1 MCLHPTQKIPML
13 RCVAVCCSVSQCVA
27 VRCSAL
33 QCVKDTFKSDDIIFI
48 KHRKACV
55 HIRRKK
61 LLCCSV
67 LQCVAV
73 CCSVLQCVAMCC
85 SVSQCVAVRCS
96 ALQCAKKT
104 HSKVMTSFASN
115 TGRHV
120 STSDAKNSC
129 VAVCC
134 SVLQCV
140 AVHRVRECDRQ
151 THRQTDR
158 HTLPYRQRQI
168 SRTCTHSF
176 KSHARART
184 VSNPTHVHAQFQNL
198 HQILHHMLTSTQIKS
213 EWKSM
218 WREGR

>member
-1 MCLHPTQKIPML
+1 MCRHPTQKIPML
-13 RCVAVCCSVSQCVA
+13 WCVAVCCSVLQCVA

-61 LLCCSV
+61 RLCCSV

-73 CCSVLQCVAMCC
+73 CCGVLQCVAMCC

-96 ALQCAKKT
+96 VLQCVAVCCSVLKT
-104 HSKVMTSFASN
+104 HAKVMTSFAPN
-115 TGRHV
+115 TGRQV

-129 VAVCC
+129 VAACC

-140 AVHRVRECDRQ
+140 AVHRVRECNRQQ

-158 HTLPYRQRQI
+158 HTLPNRQRQI
-168 SRTCTHSF
+168 PRT
-176 KSHARART
+176 RART
-184 VSNPTHVHAQFQNL
+184 VLKPSSNPSLYVHL
-198 HQILHHMLTSTQIKS
+198 YTK
-213 EWKSM
+213 
-218 WREGR
+218 